1 MREISKSAATDL
13 ELVTAIKEAEGRK
26 KEAAF
31 NALFKKYND
40 SMVFHFR
47 GLVKNNEEVARELVL
62 EAFMKVSTNI
72 EKFNQE
78 TAVFSTWLFKL
89 TQNLFID
96 RLRKKKEDVI
106 SLSDMATYDEESHTI
121 EYDIASEDGTPESEI
136 LLKERNKKVNTIINA
151 MENPELAE
159 IVKMRFFDGMSYEEI
174 VVATGKPL
182 GTVKAFLHR
191 AKQVLRKDLERANVS
206 L

>member
-13 ELVTAIKEAEGRK
+13 ELVEAIKSEEGK
-26 KEAAF
+26 KREAAF

-47 GLVKNNEEVARELVL
+47 GLVKNDEEVARELVL
-62 EAFMKVSTNI
+62 EAFMKVNTNI
-72 EKFNQE
+72 EKFNKE

-96 RLRKKKEDVI
+96 RLRKKKEETI

-121 EYDIASEDGTPESEI
+121 EFDIASEDGTPETEEKI
-136 LLKERNKKVNTIINA
+136 KEDTK
-151 MENPELAE
+151 E
-159 IVKMRFFDGMSYEEI
+159 VKMRLSEYDRESDDTNIQFQDYNRIWDCGYDIYEWN
-174 VVATGKPL
+174 KP
-182 GTVKAFLHR
+182 
-191 AKQVLRKDLERANVS
+191 
-206 L
+206 